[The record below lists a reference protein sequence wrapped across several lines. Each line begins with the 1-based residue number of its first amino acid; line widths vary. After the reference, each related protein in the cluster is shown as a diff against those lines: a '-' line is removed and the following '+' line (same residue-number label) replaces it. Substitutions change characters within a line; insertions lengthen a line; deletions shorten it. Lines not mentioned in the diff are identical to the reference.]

1 MATDRRQF
9 MQLISSLS
17 DTWTYSEQNG
27 YDLSIYGPN
36 GFLRALKG
44 SLSGQ
49 KANLAVETD
58 YDCAGNGVTLK
69 IANRGRAGAKV
80 RIYDAYRR
88 RTGVAFIG
96 EGDEWTRHFPL
107 AGSFGWYDFTL
118 VVDGDASFAQ
128 QLAGHVETGEDSITD
143 PLLGAAR

>member
-1 MATDRRQF
+1 
-9 MQLISSLS
+9 
-17 DTWTYSEQNG
+17 
-27 YDLSIYGPN
+27 
-36 GFLRALKG
+36 
-44 SLSGQ
+44 
-49 KANLAVETD
+49 
-58 YDCAGNGVTLK
+58 LK

-80 RIYDAYRR
+80 RIYDACSR

-118 VVDGDASFAQ
+118 LVDGDASFAQ
-128 QLAGHVETGEDSITD
+128 QLAGHVETGEDGVTD